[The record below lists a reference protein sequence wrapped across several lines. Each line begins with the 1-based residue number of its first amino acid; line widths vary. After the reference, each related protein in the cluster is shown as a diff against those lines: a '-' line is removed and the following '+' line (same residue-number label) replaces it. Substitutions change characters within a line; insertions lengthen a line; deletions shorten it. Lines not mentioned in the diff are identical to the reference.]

1 MTVGTKLASA
11 RTLNML
17 GGTLVCVGYIIS
29 SRAEDIR
36 LLLLS
41 YGVIQ
46 GNIKTYD
53 LKLHMFRNILH
64 FTNVYTH
71 LPAVDD
77 PSLHLPQL

>member
-1 MTVGTKLASA
+1 MTVGTKLASG

-46 GNIKTYD
+46 GNIIQNTRPKIASA
-53 LKLHMFRNILH
+53 KHI
-64 FTNVYTH
+64 V
-71 LPAVDD
+71 
-77 PSLHLPQL
+77 SLMSTTMC

>member
-11 RTLNML
+11 RTLNIL

-46 GNIKTYD
+46 GKIKTHD
-53 LKLHMFRNILH
+53 LKLHMFKIS
-64 FTNVYTH
+64 YTKYFQMST
-71 LPAVDD
+71 PIC
-77 PSLHLPQL
+77 QL

>member
-1 MTVGTKLASA
+1 MTVGTKLVSA

-46 GNIKTYD
+46 GKIKTHD
-53 LKLHMFRNILH
+53 LKLHMFKNILH
-64 FTNVYTH
+64 FLNVYTH
-71 LPAVDD
+71 LSAVED
-77 PSLHLPQL
+77 PSLHLP